1 MQLTNLSYL
10 KAHRNYST
18 ALSEYKPI
26 SSRISTGKKLVGQ
39 NKDIG
44 SLGQDAGIKSDRIQM
59 QSKRISMQNFVT
71 FLDTQQKTLQQVRG
85 IYDRM
90 STLAHKSL
98 DPTLSESSAGQKGDK
113 ELLDKEFIVLAEE
126 LDSILDRKVNG
137 QLLFGGAAADFTD
150 GIQDIDAVDA
160 TPLKITKD
168 VKTTSGKITVKL
180 APGGAEDQI
189 WVFQGKLP
197 ASLDTYFDRS
207 SAATPAQRQAM
218 NAQLHIELENLF
230 DKQGIFTTGEWQ
242 TSGSSNSRD
251 SNGNFKYDT
260 FEVEFNTCDVNSSFT
275 PHPLNSGTGLGQD
288 QYDTKV
294 AAGLVKFNAP
304 SGESTK
310 ITMIGV
316 NMGNTFTYE
325 VEANFE
331 PSLPYNDVKIPSSGE
346 VYPAISFGKIDC
358 AHISSSEKAKKVLNN
373 LGTEIENLTNSM
385 AQVAASQRRYESEIQ
400 YMGEVNIANEAA
412 GGRIADADYASEAT
426 KLAKQSLKMG
436 LASQIMS
443 NTSRL
448 KDVLIPLT
456 TEHFRSKVLSSTL

>member
-10 KAHRNYST
+10 KAHRNFST

-189 WVFQGKLP
+189 WVFQ
-197 ASLDTYFDRS
+197 
-207 SAATPAQRQAM
+207 
-218 NAQLHIELENLF
+218 
-230 DKQGIFTTGEWQ
+230 
-242 TSGSSNSRD
+242 
-251 SNGNFKYDT
+251 
-260 FEVEFNTCDVNSSFT
+260 
-275 PHPLNSGTGLGQD
+275 
-288 QYDTKV
+288 
-294 AAGLVKFNAP
+294 
-304 SGESTK
+304 
-310 ITMIGV
+310 
-316 NMGNTFTYE
+316 
-325 VEANFE
+325 
-331 PSLPYNDVKIPSSGE
+331 
-346 VYPAISFGKIDC
+346 
-358 AHISSSEKAKKVLNN
+358 
-373 LGTEIENLTNSM
+373 
-385 AQVAASQRRYESEIQ
+385 
-400 YMGEVNIANEAA
+400 
-412 GGRIADADYASEAT
+412 
-426 KLAKQSLKMG
+426 
-436 LASQIMS
+436 
-443 NTSRL
+443 
-448 KDVLIPLT
+448 
-456 TEHFRSKVLSSTL
+456 